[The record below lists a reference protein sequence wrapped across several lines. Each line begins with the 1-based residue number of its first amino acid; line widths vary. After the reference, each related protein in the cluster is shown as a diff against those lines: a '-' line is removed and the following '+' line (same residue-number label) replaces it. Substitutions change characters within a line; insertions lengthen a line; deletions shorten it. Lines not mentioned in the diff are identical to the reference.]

1 MSISMTITAYY
12 SLLLYQLSQI
22 FFKKDIIFLEK
33 IRKYLTTRISIIKA
47 ICKLF
52 VLINKLF

>member
-1 MSISMTITAYY
+1 MTITAYY